1 MRITL
6 RVVSLVT
13 SVLALYMV
21 LAPALSALP
30 NRQPVWLQT
39 GVWSAAILLIV
50 SAFGTGSFSGRLALV
65 GSSLVIAVYCCSAF
79 ALFLAR
85 IGYLHF
91 RTQLVAAPE
100 FPEWRLTLDRPVFFL
115 LFFFALATLG
125 LALQSQYQARVYT

>member
-30 NRQPVWLQT
+30 NRQPLWLQT
-39 GVWSAAILLIV
+39 GFWSAAILLIL
-50 SAFGTGSFSGRLALV
+50 SAFGTGSSGGRLALL
-65 GSSLVIAVYCCSAF
+65 GSSLVIAVYCCA
-79 ALFLAR
+79 ALTLFLAR

-91 RTQLVAAPE
+91 RTRLVAAPE
-100 FPEWRLTLDRPVFFL
+100 FPRWRLTLDKPVLFL
-115 LFFFALATLG
+115 LLFFALATLG
-125 LALQSQYQARVYT
+125 LALQSRYQARVYP